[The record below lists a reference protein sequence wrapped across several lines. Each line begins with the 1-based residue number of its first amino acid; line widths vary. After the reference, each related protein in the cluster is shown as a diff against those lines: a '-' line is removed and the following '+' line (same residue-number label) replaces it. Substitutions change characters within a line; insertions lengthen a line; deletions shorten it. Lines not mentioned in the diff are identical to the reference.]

1 MFSDLS
7 YEKFRD
13 LAKKQ
18 DISKYNKVGFPND
31 YRKDKEELIFKDM
44 LSKIANLSKTNQK
57 VLDIGPGCSDLP
69 HLFMDLLEKN
79 NSELTLIDSEEM
91 LALLPDKKG
100 VIKYEGMFPDQFG
113 QLIAEKK
120 GYYDVIFL
128 YSVIQYIF
136 KDSDIWKFLDS
147 ALIMLNKGGYLF
159 LGDIPNFSMKKRFL
173 SSDEGLK
180 FHRSYYGNDSSP
192 DLDKINPNSEEI
204 NDEIVLGIIRKARSK
219 GYHSWIIPQNK
230 ELTFSNR
237 REDILIKKP

>member
-91 LALLPDKKG
+91 LALLPDKQG

-128 YSVIQYIF
+128 YSVIQTI
-136 KDSDIWKFLDS
+136 
-147 ALIMLNKGGYLF
+147 
-159 LGDIPNFSMKKRFL
+159 
-173 SSDEGLK
+173 
-180 FHRSYYGNDSSP
+180 
-192 DLDKINPNSEEI
+192 
-204 NDEIVLGIIRKARSK
+204 
-219 GYHSWIIPQNK
+219 
-230 ELTFSNR
+230 
-237 REDILIKKP
+237 